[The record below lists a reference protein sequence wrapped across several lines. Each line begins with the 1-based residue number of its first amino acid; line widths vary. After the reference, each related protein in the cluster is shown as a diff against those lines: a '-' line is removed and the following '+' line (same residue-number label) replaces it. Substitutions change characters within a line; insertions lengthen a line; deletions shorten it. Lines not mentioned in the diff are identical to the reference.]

1 VQEETEQEPPA
12 QQALQVVLAHQFQS
26 QEQQQTMQ
34 VAVAVEAGSAL
45 QVEVPAVL
53 EEAVPVG
60 VLLVR
65 LELQA
70 QQILAEVVEEAL

>member
-1 VQEETEQEPPA
+1 
-12 QQALQVVLAHQFQS
+12 
-26 QEQQQTMQ
+26 
-34 VAVAVEAGSAL
+34 
-45 QVEVPAVL
+45 VL

-70 QQILAEVVEEAL
+70 QQILAEVVEQAL

>member
-1 VQEETEQEPPA
+1 MEPEQILLL
-12 QQALQVVLAHQFQS
+12 ALQEVLAHQSQS
-26 QEQQQTMQ
+26 QEQRQIMQ
-34 VAVAVEAGSAL
+34 AVVAVVAGSAL